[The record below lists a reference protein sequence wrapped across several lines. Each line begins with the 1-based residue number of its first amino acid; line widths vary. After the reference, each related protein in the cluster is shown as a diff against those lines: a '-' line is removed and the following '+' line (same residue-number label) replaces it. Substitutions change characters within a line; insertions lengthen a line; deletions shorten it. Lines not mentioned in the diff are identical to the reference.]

1 MLRIFSSLKKF
12 ENAVKSKIV
21 NASPASFQVRDRLIS
36 AQKSLDSVG
45 WWVGGGGGVCGDQN
59 LIFLKFAGFQN

>member
-45 WWVGGGGGVCGDQN
+45 WWVGGGGGGGVVT
-59 LIFLKFAGFQN
+59 KT